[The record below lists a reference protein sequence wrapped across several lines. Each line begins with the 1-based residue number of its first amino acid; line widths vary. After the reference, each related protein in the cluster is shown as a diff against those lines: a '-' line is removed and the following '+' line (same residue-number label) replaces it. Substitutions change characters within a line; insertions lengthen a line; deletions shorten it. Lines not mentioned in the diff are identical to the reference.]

1 MYDQDFDRSTRSP
14 DPYAPG
20 VGPSGTERAKA
31 TKEAAKQSAQ
41 EVAGTAKQ
49 QGRQVAS
56 EIRTQARSVAADVRS
71 TVTGQARTQNDR
83 LADGLRRMSHELGRM
98 GQDTTGS
105 PAGTVVS
112 RLSDGGR
119 RAADY
124 LQERGPD
131 GLFDDVQEFAR
142 RKPGTFLLA
151 AAAAGFLLGRVGRTA
166 VSAAQSDD
174 TRSGYQPPRQAP
186 RPAYDE
192 SPTLDF
198 STATTYGP
206 GTTAPSTG
214 SQYPSGAT
222 PDAPL
227 GTDPVPS
234 PRSSNDELPRPGA
247 WQ

>member
-1 MYDQDFDRSTRSP
+1 VYDQDFDRPTRSP
-14 DPYAPG
+14 DPNLPG
-20 VGPSGTERAKA
+20 AGPSAGERASE

-41 EVAGTAKQ
+41 EVAATAKH
-49 QGRQVAS
+49 QGREVAS
-56 EIRTQARSVAADVRS
+56 EIRTQARSVASDLRS

-83 LADGLRRMSHELGRM
+83 LAEGLRRIADELGGM
-98 GQDTTGS
+98 GTNTGS
-105 PAGTVVS
+105 PAGQVVS

-124 LQERGPD
+124 LQDRGPD
-131 GLFDDVQEFAR
+131 GLLDDVQEFAR

-151 AAAAGFLLGRVGRTA
+151 AAAAGFLLGRAGRTA

-174 TRSGYQPPRQAP
+174 YRSAYQPPQQAA

-206 GTTAPSTG
+206 ATTAGSTA
-214 SQYPSGAT
+214 SPYPADAA
-222 PDAPL
+222 PDAPF
-227 GTDPVPS
+227 GSEPVPGT
-234 PRSSNDELPRPGA
+234 RSSTDQLPRPGA